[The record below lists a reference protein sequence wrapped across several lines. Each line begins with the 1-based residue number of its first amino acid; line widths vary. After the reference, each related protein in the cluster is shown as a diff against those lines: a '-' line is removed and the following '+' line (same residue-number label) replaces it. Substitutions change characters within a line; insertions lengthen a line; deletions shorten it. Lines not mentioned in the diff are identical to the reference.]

1 MRRRISI
8 NKVSDLSSIPVFPPP
23 PILHNSRTR
32 RPNTVPSGVQASQQS
47 QLSFSQGLS
56 SQPGMLSHFSQNS
69 LDEAVTNY
77 QRVSSQEQENSLR
90 NISSFSHLTYS
101 REESQ
106 TLNSKSSS
114 NLKVKQNP
122 PEHRSQLNDGLEH
135 RIGMMETSLRRFAM
149 ILDSVQCDV
158 MQINKET
165 KEVTLEMGCI
175 KQKLIAQDNSLQLI
189 TNGQEE
195 TKARIEESL
204 KSLLERMS
212 KGTTD
217 QEKLQEVYSV
227 VSTLPQ
233 LIEASLRSLQIDLH
247 NSTTEMQEIS
257 RTIRNLND
265 KDLIQSN
272 QSSKNICSQFTRPEM
287 HQPPANKGIMSLE
300 DTVAPVV
307 EMGGLKTVKQVKVT
321 FSDRMSKNYK
331 QKEPSINERVRGG
344 RDSTIVIES
353 DEEFEEGFSCL
364 AEEKEANALS
374 KKNVLADI
382 NTEGTKREV
391 TNKKLVTSEGQ
402 AALSQENEGVRRS
415 TRVRKPNTKLEEY
428 VLGPRPQPIDLF
440 ANLTKEEEEE
450 TQRILE
456 KARRRKRR
464 SLML

>member
-1 MRRRISI
+1 M
-8 NKVSDLSSIPVFPPP
+8 FF
-23 PILHNSRTR
+23 H
-32 RPNTVPSGVQASQQS
+32 
-47 QLSFSQGLS
+47 
-56 SQPGMLSHFSQNS
+56 
-69 LDEAVTNY
+69 
-77 QRVSSQEQENSLR
+77 
-90 NISSFSHLTYS
+90 FSHLCSETFTY
-101 REESQ
+101 E
-106 TLNSKSSS
+106 
-114 NLKVKQNP
+114 
-122 PEHRSQLNDGLEH
+122 
-135 RIGMMETSLRRFAM
+135 
-149 ILDSVQCDV
+149 
-158 MQINKET
+158 
-165 KEVTLEMGCI
+165 
-175 KQKLIAQDNSLQLI
+175 
-189 TNGQEE
+189 
-195 TKARIEESL
+195 
-204 KSLLERMS
+204 
-212 KGTTD
+212 
-217 QEKLQEVYSV
+217 
-227 VSTLPQ
+227 
-233 LIEASLRSLQIDLH
+233 
-247 NSTTEMQEIS
+247 QEIS

-272 QSSKNICSQFTRPEM
+272 QSSKKIFHDFS
-287 HQPPANKGIMSLE
+287 KGIMSLE

>member
-1 MRRRISI
+1 MP
-8 NKVSDLSSIPVFPPP
+8 D
-23 PILHNSRTR
+23 TR
-32 RPNTVPSGVQASQQS
+32 VG
-47 QLSFSQGLS
+47 
-56 SQPGMLSHFSQNS
+56 
-69 LDEAVTNY
+69 
-77 QRVSSQEQENSLR
+77 SQEQENSLR
-90 NISSFSHLTYS
+90 NISSFPHLTYS

-114 NLKVKQNP
+114 NLKIKQNP
-122 PEHRSQLNDGLEH
+122 PEQRSQLNDGLEH

-300 DTVAPVV
+300 DTVAPGV

-331 QKEPSINERVRGG
+331 QKEPSINECVRGG
-344 RDSTIVIES
+344 RDKTIVIES

-382 NTEGTKREV
+382 NTEGTKGEV
-391 TNKKLVTSEGQ
+391 TNRKLVTSEGQ
-402 AALSQENEGVRRS
+402 AAVSQENEGVRRS

-428 VLGPRPQPIDLF
+428 VLGPRPRPIDLF

-450 TQRILE
+450 TQRILQ

-464 SLML
+464 SLNAVIIN

>member
-1 MRRRISI
+1 M
-8 NKVSDLSSIPVFPPP
+8 FF
-23 PILHNSRTR
+23 H
-32 RPNTVPSGVQASQQS
+32 
-47 QLSFSQGLS
+47 
-56 SQPGMLSHFSQNS
+56 
-69 LDEAVTNY
+69 
-77 QRVSSQEQENSLR
+77 
-90 NISSFSHLTYS
+90 FSHLCSETFTY
-101 REESQ
+101 E
-106 TLNSKSSS
+106 
-114 NLKVKQNP
+114 
-122 PEHRSQLNDGLEH
+122 
-135 RIGMMETSLRRFAM
+135 
-149 ILDSVQCDV
+149 
-158 MQINKET
+158 
-165 KEVTLEMGCI
+165 
-175 KQKLIAQDNSLQLI
+175 
-189 TNGQEE
+189 
-195 TKARIEESL
+195 
-204 KSLLERMS
+204 
-212 KGTTD
+212 
-217 QEKLQEVYSV
+217 
-227 VSTLPQ
+227 
-233 LIEASLRSLQIDLH
+233 
-247 NSTTEMQEIS
+247 QEIS